1 MPRGKT
7 KKPTCSE
14 LRSRLLAA
22 GLEVHSRASKAD
34 LEAMVQQH
42 LSQQD
47 GVDNAADDDGDS
59 DDGAEDETDLMAAFD
74 EENDIVEA
82 LRLLKQGYIEAV
94 TRKGY
99 QNMQK
104 KLYVW
109 IHEKQLNGKHKQ
121 IKLQMS
127 EGGAPIGI
135 EGVVV
140 KIKVQRGE
148 EEVEVEELADLTK
161 FPISVFMEFIISL
174 KSTKLFDT
182 KTGKAMLIGRG
193 GLAGYRKA
201 FTNLFVEKGLQ
212 QPPEMVQELKVYFAA
227 LKRQDAR
234 EKAAGSRPVTE
245 GKEAIPYP
253 VYVRI
258 CNEFLKAGQF
268 FELLYSTLCWNLMC
282 RTENTAMITI
292 EHLVMISDA
301 IGVKFSQ
308 QKCDK
313 TGEELASHFR
323 RIYSG
328 KGVVSVGVALAL
340 YLMTTPSL
348 GDDGKALFP
357 GTAGSQKK
365 RFSASLDKLLE
376 REDMQTFLLSYG
388 LTAQSFGS
396 HSFRKGAATFATSG
410 CTGGPSL
417 VSVCIRA
424 GWAVGGVLDRYIKFD
439 ARGDAF
445 LGRVLAGFDLSSA
458 DFGAATP
465 HFKAPVDKD
474 MLHAIFPILNQH
486 PKFTAIA
493 MHALACFVCAEER
506 IKELLPAD
514 TEAARKIF
522 KTRLYREPGDFN
534 KLKEAVS
541 VEVEAD
547 VLITGVPEF
556 THMLTML
563 LKVVKQ
569 MEDLPGRLCVDLG
582 QVMEDKGAAA
592 GNVTEA
598 RVKQLL
604 EEQQVRILAGVKGI
618 VTSSNAVAAEAQQV
632 PAVLDAGNMYKGYMW
647 AKKNDK
653 QQRFHL
659 LPHGHKLDAEKTCAM
674 RVWERW
680 WCRFADKSSAGYF
693 LPPIRRL
700 MREDFSDSNQGKR
713 FGEWKCVLEE
723 LEAEVKRE
731 DATLF
736 ADMERAFCQVPTAV
750 SDNQIQRSWLLCKA
764 RVIDM
769 IGRGRKKAPK
779 RTSQTSFST
788 VVWHRMGGHHKAK
801 KRKTAADGGSEGGSD
816 GGRGGRE

>member
-1 MPRGKT
+1 
-7 KKPTCSE
+7 
-14 LRSRLLAA
+14 
-22 GLEVHSRASKAD
+22 
-34 LEAMVQQH
+34 
-42 LSQQD
+42 
-47 GVDNAADDDGDS
+47 
-59 DDGAEDETDLMAAFD
+59 
-74 EENDIVEA
+74 
-82 LRLLKQGYIEAV
+82 
-94 TRKGY
+94 
-99 QNMQK
+99 
-104 KLYVW
+104 
-109 IHEKQLNGKHKQ
+109 
-121 IKLQMS
+121 
-127 EGGAPIGI
+127 
-135 EGVVV
+135 
-140 KIKVQRGE
+140 
-148 EEVEVEELADLTK
+148 
-161 FPISVFMEFIISL
+161 
-174 KSTKLFDT
+174 
-182 KTGKAMLIGRG
+182 
-193 GLAGYRKA
+193 
-201 FTNLFVEKGLQ
+201 
-212 QPPEMVQELKVYFAA
+212 MVQELKVYFAA

-253 VYVRI
+253 VYIRI
-258 CNEFLKAGQF
+258 ANEFLKAGQY
-268 FELLYSTLCWNLMC
+268 FELLYATLCWNLMC

-313 TGEELASHFR
+313 SGEELASHFR

-376 REDMQTFLLSYG
+376 REDMKAFLVSYG
-388 LTAQSFGS
+388 LTPQSFGS

-410 CTGGPSL
+410 CTCGPSL

-474 MLHAIFPILNQH
+474 LLHAIFPILNQH

-493 MHALACFVCAEER
+493 THALACFVCAEER
-506 IKELLPAD
+506 IKELLPGD
-514 TEAARKIF
+514 SEAARKIF
-522 KTRLYREPGDFN
+522 KTRLYREPGDL
-534 KLKEAVS
+534 KTLKEAVS
-541 VEVEAD
+541 VEIEEG

-569 MEDLPGRLCVDLG
+569 MEDLPARLCVDLG

-604 EEQQVRILAGVKGI
+604 DEQQVRILAGVKGI
-618 VTSSNAVAAEAQQV
+618 VSSSHPVVAEAQV

-647 AKKNDK
+647 AKKNEK

-680 WCRFADKSSAGYF
+680 WCRFADQSSAGYF

-700 MREDFSDSNQGKR
+700 LREDFSDVNQGKR

-723 LEAEVKRE
+723 LEAEVKRR
-731 DATLF
+731 DGTLH
-736 ADMERAFCQVPTAV
+736 AEMETAFCKVPTAV

-764 RVIDM
+764 LVVEM
-769 IGRGRKKAPK
+769 LGRGRKNVPK

-801 KRKTAADGGSEGGSD
+801 RRRTGDVDSDTGSAVGGSGGGVAGGS
-816 GGRGGRE
+816 GGGA